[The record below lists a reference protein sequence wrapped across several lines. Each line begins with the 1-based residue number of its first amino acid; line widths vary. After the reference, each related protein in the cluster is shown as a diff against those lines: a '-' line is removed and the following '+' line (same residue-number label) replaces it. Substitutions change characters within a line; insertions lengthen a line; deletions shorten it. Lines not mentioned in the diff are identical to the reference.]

1 MQLLPMSLLSPP
13 LCLSSY
19 NASFTHDDLHRD
31 TYCSHVTNL
40 LYLDLI
46 SSTLLCSLLLCSLLF
61 ATALPCEGFGVYV
74 YGLVD
79 SVEAGVELA
88 RTVLYSG
95 KAIETL
101 DKWIAVTQKLTAS
114 A

>member
-1 MQLLPMSLLSPP
+1 MLFPSLLSF
-13 LCLSSY
+13 LLSS
-19 NASFTHDDLHRD
+19 SLP
-31 TYCSHVTNL
+31 CSPFF
-40 LYLDLI
+40 
-46 SSTLLCSLLLCSLLF
+46 SSLLL
-61 ATALPCEGFGVYV
+61 CEGFGVYV

>member
-1 MQLLPMSLLSPP
+1 MMTCIMSLTPHTCINMSPIP
-13 LCLSSY
+13 
-19 NASFTHDDLHRD
+19 
-31 TYCSHVTNL
+31 SHPIPVHF
-40 LYLDLI
+40 Y
-46 SSTLLCSLLLCSLLF
+46 SLLF
-61 ATALPCEGFGVYV
+61 CEGFGVYV